1 MQVTSAYNPA
11 GPAAEFRVVAIVT
24 RLAGPA
30 DIVANDAGQPR
41 QEHIMDLWDLADL
54 VHEAMTE
61 SQRNRRAEGRTL
73 WWDAAEAASLIV
85 HHIAEV
91 TAGEPEVP
99 HR

>member
-1 MQVTSAYNPA
+1 MSMSTYAPT
-11 GPAAEFRVVAIVT
+11 GPAFSEVAIVT

-30 DIVANDAGQPR
+30 DIVANDAGQPG
-41 QEHIMDLWDLADL
+41 QEHILDLWELADL

-61 SQRNRRAEGRTL
+61 SQRNRRTDGRTL

-85 HHIAEV
+85 QHIAEV